1 MKTCNLNLRSCWK
14 ITQKNFCSVLR
25 MNERSKLLDV
35 IRHYLSFDVEMD
47 YMAVFASFLSS
58 EDSSVRCACELLYYI
73 SSQEYPDLRH
83 EIPVRNLVTDIKD
96 IAPAMKYVDSLS
108 RVGGDLRAPRNRF
121 TAYFRCVLIADRPGC
136 DPCRHAPL
144 NIFHC
149 RIYNIISF

>member
-14 ITQKNFCSVLR
+14 ITHKNFCSVLR

-35 IRHYLSFDVEMD
+35 IIRHYLSFDVEMD

-96 IAPAMKYVDSLS
+96 SFENGELIDESTLSSKIQNDSKLRILFERANQESTAVRWFVYFIVTTLIMIAV
-108 RVGGDLRAPRNRF
+108 
-121 TAYFRCVLIADRPGC
+121 VLV
-136 DPCRHAPL
+136 
-144 NIFHC
+144 FW
-149 RIYNIISF
+149 